1 VIEKLGA
8 ATVQFFS
15 DQNSFEATQP
25 KTTAGITG
33 TPVVRIEL
41 STQGQQSIV
50 PPLTISMP
58 TTIVAPPGQP
68 FGKFGCKLK
77 GSAVIT
83 ATTQNGETL
92 IYRPIQSSTAPY
104 FFGIRADT
112 SLITQIALSGPYQGM
127 TVVVSDIETSPAAP
141 TSPVAYFPLSE
152 FERRIPGTQRFDFSA
167 ATIPINVWSMPIQ
180 SPLNSNTNDAYFKPG
195 MVPPELEFSCQ
206 NNDPYSLRAFI
217 SSDGSFKGIAAPS
230 SGIVLTIAFKQ
241 TPVQAAAFRFVEL
254 GGNTGNFIITVTGA
268 NGWTSQTPATTAALE
283 SGDIGVQALDTPIAS
298 ISITREVQDASA
310 FALYDVRWK
319 PA

>member
-1 VIEKLGA
+1 
-8 ATVQFFS
+8 VQFFS

-25 KTTAGITG
+25 KTAAGITG
-33 TPVVRIEL
+33 TPTVRIEL
-41 STQGQQSIV
+41 TTRGQQSIV
-50 PPLTISMP
+50 PPLTVNVP

-83 ATTQNGETL
+83 VTSQNGETL
-92 IYRPIQSSTAPY
+92 TYRPTGPGTAAY
-104 FFGIRADT
+104 FFGVKADS
-112 SLITQIALSGPYQGM
+112 SLITQIMFSGPYQGV

-141 TSPVAYFPLSE
+141 NSPVAYFPLSE
-152 FERRIPGTQRFDFSA
+152 FERRIPGAQRFDFSA
-167 ATIPINVWSMPIQ
+167 ATIPMNVWSMPIQ
-180 SPLNSNTNDAYFKPG
+180 SPLTTNTNDAWFKPG

-217 SSDGSFKGIAAPS
+217 SSDGSFKGIAGPS
-230 SGIVLTIAFKQ
+230 SGVVLTIAFKQ
-241 TPVQAAAFRFVEL
+241 KPVQAAAFRFVEL
-254 GGNTGNFIITVTGA
+254 GGGTGNFIITATGA
-268 NGWTSQTPATTAALE
+268 DGWTSQTPATTAALG
-283 SGDIGVQALDTPIAS
+283 SGDIGIQALGGPIAS
-298 ISITREVQDASA
+298 ISLTRQVRDGGA